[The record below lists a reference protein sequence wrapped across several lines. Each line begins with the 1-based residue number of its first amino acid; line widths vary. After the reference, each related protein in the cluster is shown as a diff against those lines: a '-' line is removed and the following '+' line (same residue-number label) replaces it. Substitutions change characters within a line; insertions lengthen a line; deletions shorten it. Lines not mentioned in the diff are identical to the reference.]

1 MNKFLFLLFLSFPFF
16 SEEKVNQN
24 VLFELESM
32 IMDDP
37 ATQALIIS
45 HNNEIILEEYAEG
58 YDKDSLGT
66 TWSIA
71 KTFYGSLIGV
81 AINSNLDVSLEM
93 PLKNFISQFENDS
106 RGDITLE
113 ELLAMKSGFKIT
125 EHENQEMFFSLD
137 NLDFA
142 LNVKIDKPS
151 GEIFEYNNVNTM
163 LLNPVIEHIFKKEP
177 HDVLIEEIF
186 VPLDIKKYGLWE
198 DSAGN
203 DMTYY
208 GIDLTARDLLKFGQL
223 IDNNG
228 VWNGK
233 QIIDSEYLHRS
244 ISPLS
249 KGKGEWFGLHWSI
262 RKMSENK
269 TLVGL
274 EVTDGEMLYIIPEEN
289 IVVVRLTKYIHN
301 PNKGYQINFGPLSYI
316 LWLPYSW
323 VRAISEYLA
332 PAPTG
337 PDEEFV
343 DDPNLNIPN
352 TQAKGISMYH
362 CPFTSPDECP
372 GVSRIQD
379 LIFGLSEPSPN

>member
-1 MNKFLFLLFLSFPFF
+1 M
-16 SEEKVNQN
+16 
-24 VLFELESM
+24 
-32 IMDDP
+32 
-37 ATQALIIS
+37 
-45 HNNEIILEEYAEG
+45 
-58 YDKDSLGT
+58 
-66 TWSIA
+66 
-71 KTFYGSLIGV
+71 
-81 AINSNLDVSLEM
+81 
-93 PLKNFISQFENDS
+93 
-106 RGDITLE
+106 
-113 ELLAMKSGFKIT
+113 
-125 EHENQEMFFSLD
+125 
-137 NLDFA
+137 
-142 LNVKIDKPS
+142 
-151 GEIFEYNNVNTM
+151 
-163 LLNPVIEHIFKKEP
+163 IEHIFKKEP

-323 VRAISEYLA
+323 VRAITEYLA

-352 TQAKGISMYH
+352 KLKVFQCTIAPLQVQMNVLELVNSNLFWTIKLQL
-362 CPFTSPDECP
+362 
-372 GVSRIQD
+372 RIT
-379 LIFGLSEPSPN
+379 FPAFPALSKSKAFSNSV